1 MRSHTLYLQVRE
13 GVVGGLG
20 GVFLLDAAER
30 GEVDG
35 LIVVD
40 EAFVVVVRPARGS
53 TALPDFVVKQ
63 FTFDE
68 AGRLLFH
75 KFTNLAV

>member
-20 GVFLLDAAER
+20 SIFLLDAAER

-40 EAFVVVVRPARGS
+40 EAFVVIVRPTRSS
-53 TALPDFVVKQ
+53 TVDIDFIVKPKKSSKKLHNPTT
-63 FTFDE
+63 FTIF
-68 AGRLLFH
+68 AP
-75 KFTNLAV
+75 